1 MTKGIKLGQSP
12 AEPIGARIRRL
23 RRAAGFKSR
32 EDLANAIGSP
42 SVTAAVIKNIE
53 AGRKAD
59 MSVVHLLEIA
69 YAIGV
74 SPLVLLLDFSHPNQK
89 ASIAGLGANFT
100 GATNN
105 DIDDWI
111 TEPAAY
117 EPASFKKSTY
127 GELLPEMQQIY
138 VAREFRMAS
147 KAARVSAENIENA
160 RMNVRKYGRNNVEL
174 EHHLD
179 YLDVHFTQAK
189 QVLQMTARA
198 AESLGMDLTE
208 GD

>member
-1 MTKGIKLGQSP
+1 MGQSP
-12 AEPIGARIRRL
+12 PEPIGARIRRL

-42 SVTAAVIKNIE
+42 SVTATVIKNIE

-89 ASIAGLGANFT
+89 ASIAGLGANFA

-117 EPASFKKSTY
+117 APLAFGTGDYREI
-127 GELLPEMQQIY
+127 LPEVQQMY
-138 VAREFRMAS
+138 MAREIRIAS
-147 KAARVSAENIENA
+147 VAAEQSVENVDDA
-160 RMNVRKYGRNNVEL
+160 RINIKKNGRLN
-174 EHHLD
+174 
-179 YLDVHFTQAK
+179 VHFPKHVNGMRVRSTQAE
-189 QVLQMTARA
+189 QILQMAVRT
-198 AESLGMDLTE
+198 AESLGMDLSE

>member
-1 MTKGIKLGQSP
+1 MGQSP
-12 AEPIGARIRRL
+12 PEPIGARIRRL

-32 EDLANAIGSP
+32 ENLANAIGSP

-105 DIDDWI
+105 NIDDWI

-117 EPASFKKSTY
+117 APLAFATDDYREI
-127 GELLPEMQQIY
+127 LPEVQQMY
-138 VAREFRMAS
+138 MAREIRIAS
-147 KAARVSAENIENA
+147 VAAEQAVENVDHTLTNIEKNGGL
-160 RMNVRKYGRNNVEL
+160 NVQFPK
-174 EHHLD
+174 HLNGMR
-179 YLDVHFTQAK
+179 VRSNQAE
-189 QVLQMTARA
+189 QILQMAVRT
-198 AESLGMDLTE
+198 AESLGMDLSE

>member
-1 MTKGIKLGQSP
+1 VTKGTKLGQSP
-12 AEPIGARIRRL
+12 PEPIGARIRRL

-32 EDLANAIGSP
+32 EDLADAIGSP

-89 ASIAGLGANFT
+89 ASIAGLGSNFT

-117 EPASFKKSTY
+117 APLAFGTDDYREI
-127 GELLPEMQQIY
+127 LPEVQQMY
-138 VAREFRMAS
+138 MAREIRIAS
-147 KAARVSAENIENA
+147 VAAEQAVENVDHTLTNIEKNGGL
-160 RMNVRKYGRNNVEL
+160 NVQFPK
-174 EHHLD
+174 HLNGMR
-179 YLDVHFTQAK
+179 VRSNQAE
-189 QVLQMTARA
+189 QILQMAVRT
-198 AESLGMDLTE
+198 AESLGMDLSE

>member
-1 MTKGIKLGQSP
+1 MGQSP
-12 AEPIGARIRRL
+12 PEPIGARIRRL

-105 DIDDWI
+105 NIDDWI

-117 EPASFKKSTY
+117 APLAFGTGDYREI
-127 GELLPEMQQIY
+127 LPEVQQMY
-138 VAREFRMAS
+138 MAREIRIAS
-147 KAARVSAENIENA
+147 VAAEQSVENVDDARLNIRKNGRLNVQFPKHVNGMRVRS
-160 RMNVRKYGRNNVEL
+160 
-174 EHHLD
+174 
-179 YLDVHFTQAK
+179 TQAE
-189 QVLQMTARA
+189 QILQMAVRT
-198 AESLGMDLTE
+198 AESLGMDLSA

>member
-1 MTKGIKLGQSP
+1 MGQSP
-12 AEPIGARIRRL
+12 TEPIGARIRRL

-32 EDLANAIGSP
+32 EDLADAIGSP

-117 EPASFKKSTY
+117 VPLAFKKSSY
-127 GELLPEMQQIY
+127 REILPEMQQMY
-138 VAREFRMAS
+138 VAREYRMAM
-147 KAARVSAENIENA
+147 KTVRVTLENVDQARINIEEH
-160 RMNVRKYGRNNVEL
+160 GRNNVEIK
-174 EHHLD
+174 HHVAYMTLQS
-179 YLDVHFTQAK
+179 TQAE
-189 QVLQMTARA
+189 QVLQMTART
-198 AESLGMDLTE
+198 AEMLGMDLSDGE
-208 GD
+208 